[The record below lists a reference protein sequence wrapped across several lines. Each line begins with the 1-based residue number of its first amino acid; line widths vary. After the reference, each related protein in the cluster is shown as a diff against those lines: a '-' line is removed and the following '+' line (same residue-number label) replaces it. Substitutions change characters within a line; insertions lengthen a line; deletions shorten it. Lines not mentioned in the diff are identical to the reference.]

1 MDAFTE
7 KRIKMSNLEE
17 CIIKAHEDGLAD
29 HIAVRVGK
37 GEQIL
42 NDCFYSV
49 DYAID
54 SKTLFDMASVT
65 KIMVTTMLTLIAA
78 DRKLLNFDDKVN
90 RFFPCPKD
98 KSELTIK
105 HLLTHTMGYGHRSLC
120 EKGNTYDNI
129 QNYILSLPC
138 DFPVGT
144 KVDYSC
150 PGFILLGKIL
160 EKVFGDRLDRLFI
173 SLIAAPLGMESS
185 GYCLN
190 RRDAVNSNLSE
201 AERGLVNDYN
211 CRFLGGV
218 AGNAGLFSN
227 IDDITKYMLML
238 QKHGEPLVSRGTFD
252 QAIMNHTE
260 KMSQSR
266 GLGFLYVDSKYSQ
279 TGRLFP
285 KGSIGHC
292 GHTGQSVF
300 IDLKSNVYVIILSDA
315 TVTVEKRYGYNY
327 EKVKLLREKLHNAV
341 DKDIRGT

>member
-1 MDAFTE
+1 M
-7 KRIKMSNLEE
+7 
-17 CIIKAHEDGLAD
+17 
-29 HIAVRVGK
+29 
-37 GEQIL
+37 
-42 NDCFYSV
+42 
-49 DYAID
+49 
-54 SKTLFDMASVT
+54 
-65 KIMVTTMLTLIAA
+65 
-78 DRKLLNFDDKVN
+78 
-90 RFFPCPKD
+90 
-98 KSELTIK
+98 
-105 HLLTHTMGYGHRSLC
+105 
-120 EKGNTYDNI
+120 
-129 QNYILSLPC
+129 PC

-190 RRDAVNSNLSE
+190 CKDAVNSNLSE

-341 DKDIRGT
+341 DKDIRVLSMNNS

>member
-1 MDAFTE
+1 
-7 KRIKMSNLEE
+7 MSNLEE

-42 NDCFYSV
+42 NDCFYSA
-49 DYAID
+49 DYEIN

-190 RRDAVNSNLSE
+190 CKDAVNSNLSE

-218 AGNAGLFSN
+218 AGNAG
-227 IDDITKYMLML
+227 
-238 QKHGEPLVSRGTFD
+238 
-252 QAIMNHTE
+252 A
-260 KMSQSR
+260 
-266 GLGFLYVDSKYSQ
+266 
-279 TGRLFP
+279 
-285 KGSIGHC
+285 
-292 GHTGQSVF
+292 VF
-300 IDLKSNVYVIILSDA
+300 
-315 TVTVEKRYGYNY
+315 
-327 EKVKLLREKLHNAV
+327 
-341 DKDIRGT
+341 